1 MAPGV
6 GDSTQ
11 TLLTSTRTRGICE
24 LRELQQPKPHSG
36 DADFATNTKNAK
48 RARGSYHGDVR
59 VVSVHVYHGETAL
72 VASGLRCNR
81 TAGRKEPW
89 GTPTIGS
96 HKTGVVPTK
105 NIQNSQNDI

>member
-1 MAPGV
+1 MPGV

-11 TLLTSTRTRGICE
+11 TLLTSTRT
-24 LRELQQPKPHSG
+24 
-36 DADFATNTKNAK
+36 NAK
-48 RARGSYHGDVR
+48 RARRSYHGDVR
-59 VVSVHVYHGETAL
+59 VVSVHVYHGEMAL

-81 TAGRKEPW
+81 ISGRKEPW

-105 NIQNSQNDI
+105 NIQNSPNDN